1 MGNSILRVEQIDVH
15 YGDFHALWDVSLDV
29 EEAQVV
35 SIIGANGAGKSTLL
49 NTIAGVKKPSRGTV
63 QFRGNRINGL
73 PPYQAVVEGISMVP
87 EGRRVF
93 PRLTVLEN
101 LEIGSYTPKARRRK
115 NEALKKIYELFPVLE
130 ERRNQLSS
138 TLSGGEQQMLA
149 IGRALMSWPQLILLD
164 EISLGLAP
172 VVIKQIY
179 QKIKQINAEGITA
192 LLVEQDIKRSL
203 KAAHKVY
210 IMQSGRISLEGRPES
225 LSQEEIRK
233 AYFGLS
239 DLNVKPEA
247 ERERIRAI
255 KRCSEMLADLKD
267 PIMNGLLLGGLYGI
281 VGIGMSMIF
290 GIVRVVNLA
299 HGDLVILA
307 SYLSFVTLSIFKV
320 SPLLTLAL
328 VIPAMFLI
336 GFIVQ
341 YYLVNRVLG
350 KDMNPPLLVAFGLSI
365 ILQNLLLLIFTPDA
379 RALVTNLS
387 IATLP
392 IGSFLNIPVVYLV
405 DFIVSLAT
413 IFLLSRFFSKTYLG
427 KAIRAASDD
436 EGAAEL
442 MGINAKRIYA
452 WAMAI
457 AGGTAAIAGVLVG
470 MTFTFYP
477 HTGPDYL
484 IIAFGVVIIGGLGS
498 LIGTFMGGLILGLAQ
513 ILGAHF
519 LGPGFQLIS
528 GYIILLVVL
537 AFKPTGLFS
546 KG

>member
-1 MGNSILRVEQIDVH
+1 
-15 YGDFHALWDVSLDV
+15 
-29 EEAQVV
+29 
-35 SIIGANGAGKSTLL
+35 
-49 NTIAGVKKPSRGTV
+49 
-63 QFRGNRINGL
+63 
-73 PPYQAVVEGISMVP
+73 
-87 EGRRVF
+87 
-93 PRLTVLEN
+93 
-101 LEIGSYTPKARRRK
+101 
-115 NEALKKIYELFPVLE
+115 
-130 ERRNQLSS
+130 
-138 TLSGGEQQMLA
+138 
-149 IGRALMSWPQLILLD
+149 
-164 EISLGLAP
+164 
-172 VVIKQIY
+172 
-179 QKIKQINAEGITA
+179 
-192 LLVEQDIKRSL
+192 
-203 KAAHKVY
+203 
-210 IMQSGRISLEGRPES
+210 
-225 LSQEEIRK
+225 
-233 AYFGLS
+233 
-239 DLNVKPEA
+239 
-247 ERERIRAI
+247 
-255 KRCSEMLADLKD
+255 
-267 PIMNGLLLGGLYGI
+267 MNGLLLGGLYGI

-307 SYLSFVTLSIFKV
+307 AYLSFVTLSIFNV
-320 SPLLTLAL
+320 SPLLTLVL

-365 ILQNLLLLIFTPDA
+365 ILQNILLLIFTPDA

-392 IGSFLNIPVVYLV
+392 IGSFLNVPVVYLV
-405 DFIVSLAT
+405 DFIVSLVT
-413 IFLLSRFFSKTYLG
+413 IFLLSLFFSKTYLG

-528 GYIILLVVL
+528 GYIILLIVL
-537 AFKPTGLFS
+537 ALKPTGLFS

>member
-1 MGNSILRVEQIDVH
+1 M
-15 YGDFHALWDVSLDV
+15 
-29 EEAQVV
+29 
-35 SIIGANGAGKSTLL
+35 L
-49 NTIAGVKKPSRGTV
+49 N
-63 QFRGNRINGL
+63 
-73 PPYQAVVEGISMVP
+73 M
-87 EGRRVF
+87 
-93 PRLTVLEN
+93 
-101 LEIGSYTPKARRRK
+101 
-115 NEALKKIYELFPVLE
+115 
-130 ERRNQLSS
+130 
-138 TLSGGEQQMLA
+138 
-149 IGRALMSWPQLILLD
+149 
-164 EISLGLAP
+164 
-172 VVIKQIY
+172 
-179 QKIKQINAEGITA
+179 
-192 LLVEQDIKRSL
+192 
-203 KAAHKVY
+203 
-210 IMQSGRISLEGRPES
+210 
-225 LSQEEIRK
+225 
-233 AYFGLS
+233 LS
-239 DLNVKPEA
+239 DLK
-247 ERERIRAI
+247 
-255 KRCSEMLADLKD
+255 L
-267 PIMNGLLLGGLYGI
+267 IMNGLLQGLYGI

-307 SYLSFVTLSIFKV
+307 SYLSFVTLSIFKI
-320 SPLLTLAL
+320 SPLLTLVL

-336 GFIVQ
+336 GFVIQ
-341 YYLVNRVLG
+341 YSLINRVLG

-365 ILQNLLLLIFTPDA
+365 ILQNVLLLIFTPDA

-392 IGSFLNIPVVYLV
+392 IGSFLNVPVVYLV

-413 IFLLSRFFSKTYLG
+413 IFLLSRFLSKTYLG

-498 LIGTFMGGLILGLAQ
+498 LLGTFMGGLILGLAQ

-528 GYIILLVVL
+528 GYIILLFVL
-537 AFKPTGLFS
+537 ALKPTGLFS

>member
-1 MGNSILRVEQIDVH
+1 M
-15 YGDFHALWDVSLDV
+15 
-29 EEAQVV
+29 
-35 SIIGANGAGKSTLL
+35 
-49 NTIAGVKKPSRGTV
+49 
-63 QFRGNRINGL
+63 
-73 PPYQAVVEGISMVP
+73 
-87 EGRRVF
+87 
-93 PRLTVLEN
+93 
-101 LEIGSYTPKARRRK
+101 
-115 NEALKKIYELFPVLE
+115 
-130 ERRNQLSS
+130 LS
-138 TLSGGEQQMLA
+138 A
-149 IGRALMSWPQLILLD
+149 
-164 EISLGLAP
+164 
-172 VVIKQIY
+172 
-179 QKIKQINAEGITA
+179 
-192 LLVEQDIKRSL
+192 
-203 KAAHKVY
+203 
-210 IMQSGRISLEGRPES
+210 
-225 LSQEEIRK
+225 
-233 AYFGLS
+233 LS
-239 DLNVKPEA
+239 DLKG
-247 ERERIRAI
+247 
-255 KRCSEMLADLKD
+255 

-307 SYLSFVTLSIFKV
+307 AYLSFVTLSIFKV
-320 SPLLTLAL
+320 SPLLTLVL

-365 ILQNLLLLIFTPDA
+365 ILQNILLLIFTPDA
-379 RALVTNLS
+379 RALITNLS

-392 IGSFLNIPVVYLV
+392 IGTFLNVPVVYLV

-413 IFLLSRFFSKTYLG
+413 IFLLTLFFSKTYLG

-457 AGGTAAIAGVLVG
+457 AGGTAAVAGVLVG

-528 GYIILLVVL
+528 GYIILLAVL
-537 AFKPTGLFS
+537 TFKPTGLFS
-546 KG
+546 RG

>member
-1 MGNSILRVEQIDVH
+1 M
-15 YGDFHALWDVSLDV
+15 
-29 EEAQVV
+29 
-35 SIIGANGAGKSTLL
+35 
-49 NTIAGVKKPSRGTV
+49 
-63 QFRGNRINGL
+63 
-73 PPYQAVVEGISMVP
+73 
-87 EGRRVF
+87 
-93 PRLTVLEN
+93 
-101 LEIGSYTPKARRRK
+101 
-115 NEALKKIYELFPVLE
+115 
-130 ERRNQLSS
+130 LS
-138 TLSGGEQQMLA
+138 
-149 IGRALMSWPQLILLD
+149 W
-164 EISLGLAP
+164 
-172 VVIKQIY
+172 
-179 QKIKQINAEGITA
+179 
-192 LLVEQDIKRSL
+192 
-203 KAAHKVY
+203 
-210 IMQSGRISLEGRPES
+210 
-225 LSQEEIRK
+225 
-233 AYFGLS
+233 
-239 DLNVKPEA
+239 
-247 ERERIRAI
+247 
-255 KRCSEMLADLKD
+255 LADLKG

-307 SYLSFVTLSIFKV
+307 SYLSFVTLSIFKI
-320 SPLLTLAL
+320 SPLLTLVL

-336 GFIVQ
+336 GFAIQ
-341 YYLVNRVLG
+341 YSLINRVLG

-379 RALVTNLS
+379 RALLTNIS

-392 IGSFLNIPVVYLV
+392 IGSFLNVPVVYLV
-405 DFIVSLAT
+405 DFMVSLAT
-413 IFLLSRFFSKTYLG
+413 IFFLSRFFSSTYLG

-498 LIGTFMGGLILGLAQ
+498 LLGTFLGGLILGLAQ